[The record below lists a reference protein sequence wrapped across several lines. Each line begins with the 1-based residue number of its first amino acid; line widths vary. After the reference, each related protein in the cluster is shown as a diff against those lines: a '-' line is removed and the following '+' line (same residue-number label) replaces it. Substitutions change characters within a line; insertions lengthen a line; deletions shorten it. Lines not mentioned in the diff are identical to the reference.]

1 MDFKIDAFD
10 RKILRCLQDEP
21 QLSMVEVA
29 ERVGLSHTP
38 CWRRVRRM
46 EDAGLILGR
55 SFILD
60 AAALGYPV
68 SVFAHIRIRNH
79 EESVLEAFETAVRG
93 HAEIVECFAM
103 SGESDYVLRVLAC
116 SIEDYER
123 FLRKTLLHLPGVGAI
138 NSNFALKPIKVT
150 TAVPV

>member
-46 EDAGLILGR
+46 EEAGLILGR
-55 SFILD
+55 SFLLD

-68 SVFAHIRIRNH
+68 SVFAHIKIRNH
-79 EESVLEAFETAVRG
+79 EESVLEAFEEAVRG

-103 SGESDYVLRVLAC
+103 SGDSDYVLRVLAR
-116 SIEDYER
+116 SIESYEQ
-123 FLRKTLLHLPGVGAI
+123 FLRKTLLHMPGVGAI
-138 NSNFALKPIKVT
+138 NSSFALKPIKVT

>member
-46 EDAGLILGR
+46 EEAGLILGR
-55 SFILD
+55 SFLLD

-68 SVFAHIRIRNH
+68 SVFAHIKIRNH
-79 EESVLEAFETAVRG
+79 EESVLEAFEAAVRG

-103 SGESDYVLRVLAC
+103 SGDSDYVLRVLAS

>member
-10 RKILRCLQDEP
+10 RKILRCLQGEP

-46 EDAGLILGR
+46 EEAGLILGR
-55 SFILD
+55 SFLLD

-68 SVFAHIRIRNH
+68 SVFAHIKIRNH
-79 EESVLEAFETAVRG
+79 EESVLEAFEAAVRD

-103 SGESDYVLRVLAC
+103 SGDSDYVLRVLAS